1 MSKPFSHSFRDRALS
16 LYGFL
21 ACANIGAWIWAILA
35 FHNKPLL
42 LGTALLAYTF
52 GLRHAVDADHI
63 AAIDNV
69 TRKLM
74 QEDKRPLSVG
84 FFFAL
89 GHSTIVILAS
99 LIVYLSASAVEKQID
114 TVKEIGEVV
123 GTSISALFLIS
134 IAIINIVILRSVWN
148 TFQQVRK
155 GRGYAEQSPD
165 MLLAG
170 GLLGRIFRPLFRTLS
185 SPWHMYPIGLL
196 FGLGFDT
203 ASEVALLGISAAAAD
218 KGLSVESM
226 AVFPALFAAGMTLV
240 DTTDGI
246 LMVGAYGWA
255 FIKPIRKL
263 YYNLTI
269 TFVSV
274 VVALLIGGIEAVAL
288 LKDQLNLSGG
298 IWDFVGNLNNNFG
311 TLGFVIIGIFVL
323 SWIGSVII
331 YRVKGFD
338 RLEFPVAVNTLSRSN
353 IGNAE
358 KPGFSGDSA
367 VLRPTLS
374 GGTQFIRA
382 CYLPAELIDRK

>member
-1 MSKPFSHSFRDRALS
+1 MSKTFSPSFQNRVIG

-21 ACANIGAWIWAILA
+21 ACINIGAWIWAIVA
-35 FHNKPLL
+35 FHNKPLF

-74 QEDKRPLSVG
+74 QEGKRSVSVG

-89 GHSTIVILAS
+89 GHSTIVVLAS
-99 LIVYLSASAVEKQID
+99 LIVYLGASAVEKQIEI
-114 TVKEIGEVV
+114 VKEIGEVV
-123 GTSISALFLIS
+123 GTSISAFFLIS
-134 IAIINIVILRSVWN
+134 IAIINMVILRGVWN
-148 TFQQVRK
+148 SFQQVRK
-155 GRGYAEQSPD
+155 GRGYAEQSSD

-170 GLLGRIFRPLFRTLS
+170 GLLGRVFRPLFRTLS

-196 FGLGFDT
+196 FSLGFDT

-274 VVALLIGGIEAVAL
+274 VVALLIGGIEAVTL

-298 IWDFVGNLNNNFG
+298 VWDLVGNLNNNFG
-311 TLGFVIIGIFVL
+311 TLGFVIIGIFAL
-323 SWIGSVII
+323 SWVGSVII

-338 RLEFPVAVNTLSRSN
+338 RLEFPVAVNTLQ
-353 IGNAE
+353 E
-358 KPGFSGDSA
+358 
-367 VLRPTLS
+367 
-374 GGTQFIRA
+374 
-382 CYLPAELIDRK
+382 